1 MILKKNT
8 EHPDVSFG
16 KTGILLINL
25 GTPDST
31 KVSDVKKYLK
41 EFLSDKRIVEVNR
54 VLWWLI
60 LNLII
65 LNTRPSKTA
74 KVYKE
79 IWINDVDQ
87 SPLRYYTIAQ
97 KNKLSIKFKK
107 KNILVDYA
115 MRYGNPSI
123 KEKINFLKTKGC
135 ENIIILPLYPQY
147 SSPTTGSVCESVFKS
162 LIKMRWQP
170 SIQIVPH
177 YESNPL
183 YILALANS
191 LNHSL
196 AKIKWRPDLII
207 ASYHGIPRKYFLK
220 GDPYHCYCH
229 KTTRLLKERFNKKI
243 PFLTTF
249 QSRFGP
255 EKWLEPYTEEKLIE
269 LAKKNIKNI
278 VIICPGFSSD
288 CIETLEEINLRAKE
302 VFIKNGGKNFFMVP
316 CLNDNKDH
324 ITLLAN
330 LVKKYL

>member
-1 MILKKNT
+1 
-8 EHPDVSFG
+8 
-16 KTGILLINL
+16 
-25 GTPDST
+25 
-31 KVSDVKKYLK
+31 
-41 EFLSDKRIVEVNR
+41 
-54 VLWWLI
+54 
-60 LNLII
+60 
-65 LNTRPSKTA
+65 
-74 KVYKE
+74 
-79 IWINDVDQ
+79 
-87 SPLRYYTIAQ
+87 
-97 KNKLSIKFKK
+97 
-107 KNILVDYA
+107 
-115 MRYGNPSI
+115 
-123 KEKINFLKTKGC
+123 
-135 ENIIILPLYPQY
+135 
-147 SSPTTGSVCESVFKS
+147 
-162 LIKMRWQP
+162 MRWQP

-191 LNHSL
+191 LIHSL

-330 LVKKYL
+330 LVEKYL